1 MDLFIS
7 PYLKHSAKRLPRA
20 AKGEEPEEQRGVEHL
35 AVAFI
40 SDLPSKKPTEALY
53 SNLAVNGA
61 SRFAY
66 RISVTHGVPLQ
77 LASAKVPKTHGKS
90 PGFVRYYS
98 PDTGSVRMMV
108 WIDHHVYDEEKEND
122 DWIDVHICR
131 GDVDPFTREVSR
143 YDVVSSTFRGMVAPS
158 KRVTHLCEHDQ
169 VPQHGLTVEVF
180 FCSL

>member
-7 PYLKHSAKRLPRA
+7 PYLKHNTKHRMRHHAGK
-20 AKGEEPEEQRGVEHL
+20 EDEEQRVEHM
-35 AVAFI
+35 AVECI
-40 SDLPSKKPTEALY
+40 SDLPRKKPSEALY

-61 SRFAY
+61 SRFTY
-66 RISVTHGVPLQ
+66 RICVTHGVPLL
-77 LASAKVPKTHGKS
+77 LATARVPKTQGKS

-108 WIDHHVYDEEKEND
+108 WIDHHVYDEVKEDD

-131 GDVDPFTREVSR
+131 GDVDPFTRDVTR
-143 YDVVSSTFRGMVAPS
+143 YDVASNTFRGMVAPS

-169 VPQHGLTVEVF
+169 VPHHGLTVEVF
-180 FCSL
+180 CS